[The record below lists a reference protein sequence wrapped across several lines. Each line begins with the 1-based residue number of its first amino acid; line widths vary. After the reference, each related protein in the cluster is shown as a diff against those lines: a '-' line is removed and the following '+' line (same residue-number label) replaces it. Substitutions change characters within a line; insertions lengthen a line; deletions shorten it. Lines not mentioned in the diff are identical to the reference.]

1 MGAGRKSSRL
11 YNNLLHCASNVRVR
25 TLTKNA
31 CRGEAPENAHT
42 VRRRILR
49 MLGFEPGQI
58 ICPGS
63 FYSQQYLDEILFP
76 LYISV

>member
-1 MGAGRKSSRL
+1 MS
-11 YNNLLHCASNVRVR
+11 VR

-31 CRGEAPENAHT
+31 LRGCAPENAHT

-58 ICPGS
+58 VCPGS

-76 LYISV
+76 LYISAQERYNAITIS

>member
-1 MGAGRKSSRL
+1 MRMKLLQPRRL
-11 YNNLLHCASNVRVR
+11 
-25 TLTKNA
+25 
-31 CRGEAPENAHT
+31 RGYCTSKQWECPDTPEKHLPGQTPENAHS

-49 MLGFEPGQI
+49 MFGFEPGQI
-58 ICPGS
+58 VCPGS